1 MYVYLITYK
10 LKVSLFNDLTLPA
23 AGDSRGNAKLASKL
37 QKPVHHTPSVD
48 AGVPYRRQ
56 NELKTTEIFCENR
69 RYRQSD
75 PGR

>member
-1 MYVYLITYK
+1 MLSLSLITPP
-10 LKVSLFNDLTLPA
+10 V
-23 AGDSRGNAKLASKL
+23 AGSGSGNEKLASKL
-37 QKPVHHTPSVD
+37 QNQFHHTSSVD